1 MEFSMKAFFWSD
13 LNFADDETCYLDQ
26 CENDPCNGRGCKSTW
41 DGKKAGFI
49 CERKCKIDLLTRFY
63 INSYILF
70 FTFLLFALFLI
81 NVTYKNSIEN
91 HTSTCMGKIDFRYL
105 GKCHIFRR
113 TLWVFILNHSVS
125 WTMFHGPCQGLPDSF
140 L

>member
-1 MEFSMKAFFWSD
+1 MKAFFWSD

-63 INSYILF
+63 INSYIF
-70 FTFLLFALFLI
+70 FYISVICTVFNKCNLQKFYRKSYFNLHGQNRLQI
-81 NVTYKNSIEN
+81 SGEVS
-91 HTSTCMGKIDFRYL
+91 YL
-105 GKCHIFRR
+105 
-113 TLWVFILNHSVS
+113 SS
-125 WTMFHGPCQGLPDSF
+125 YPMSF
-140 L
+140 YT